1 MVLMLSSTLEVTA
14 FLALIPISRYNG
26 ARGLKL
32 KYLFYAFY
40 PFHLLFLWGLCVF
53 MGYMR

>member
-14 FLALIPISRYNG
+14 FLALLPVSRYNG

-40 PFHLLFLWGLCVF
+40 PFHLLFLWGLCIF